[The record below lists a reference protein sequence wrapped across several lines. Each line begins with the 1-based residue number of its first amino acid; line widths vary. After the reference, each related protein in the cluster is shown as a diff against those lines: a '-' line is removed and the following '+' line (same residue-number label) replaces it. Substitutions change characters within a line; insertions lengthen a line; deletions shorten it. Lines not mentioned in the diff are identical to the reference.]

1 MKSTHLSSNGS
12 SADKGDGREA
22 AVNQLSEEVVLG
34 DLIWVRIHGSSWWPA
49 QVADD
54 NTVSQKIKPRDRS
67 AGDVLVRLYGS
78 YKYMYVDSRTYQLEF
93 EKDIVRSKSH
103 RGKRKESQF
112 EGKVRVGSPRGKKAK
127 QNITKTVQST
137 GALGNHPDVKVVETG
152 MLRAD
157 RDARNS
163 VYIAS
168 EDVETGERSPKKN
181 LIESGT
187 TSRTSH
193 SQTRISQRILAAA
206 NTSDAKV
213 NNSNSLSG
221 KTRKAKSTKQTT
233 GEKQNNVDL
242 HSPKFTS
249 ISPRTIAGGSQPK
262 MKNGNST
269 SAITNDKKSNRQRG
283 VQSESKNQN
292 LVQKKIE
299 LNSPS
304 SATTP
309 AGKSEQLTAR
319 RIKVMQCLGLIA
331 PSGSPFH

>member
-93 EKDIVRSKSH
+93 EKILQKHNGEQIEILKKTLGQDIVRSKSH

-242 HSPKFTS
+242 HSPKFAR
-249 ISPRTIAGGSQPK
+249 ISPR
-262 MKNGNST
+262 
-269 SAITNDKKSNRQRG
+269 RR
-283 VQSESKNQN
+283 
-292 LVQKKIE
+292 
-299 LNSPS
+299 
-304 SATTP
+304 TT
-309 AGKSEQLTAR
+309 GDWMMIQL
-319 RIKVMQCLGLIA
+319 
-331 PSGSPFH
+331 